1 MSIVPFING
10 HAFAPDVLRVMN
22 IAFDDAYRALQI
34 NDRTDPLT
42 EIIARKIINLAQHG
56 ERDPIQL
63 RDKSLQTVNWPSL
76 IDLYRFFVRV
86 HGNDEAATVD
96 FERFMSGEIPQHI
109 LRYCRESVEMELP
122 SGLNTRGSHIRP
134 ENPAGAF
141 SPLAPADHRNE
152 SMTR

>member
-1 MSIVPFING
+1 MFFG
-10 HAFAPDVLRVMN
+10 LD

-76 IDLYRFFVRV
+76 IDLYRFL
-86 HGNDEAATVD
+86 
-96 FERFMSGEIPQHI
+96 FEYMETMKPPQLISSG
-109 LRYCRESVEMELP
+109 S
-122 SGLNTRGSHIRP
+122 
-134 ENPAGAF
+134 
-141 SPLAPADHRNE
+141 
-152 SMTR
+152 

>member
-1 MSIVPFING
+1 MSIAPFING

-42 EIIARKIINLAQHG
+42 EIIARKIINLALHG

-63 RDKSLQTVNWPSL
+63 RDKTLQTAHWPSL
-76 IDLYRFFVRV
+76 IELYRFFVRV
-86 HGNDEAATVD
+86 HGSDEAAAVD

-109 LRYCRESVEMELP
+109 LQYCRISVEMELP
-122 SGLNTRGSHIRP
+122 SSLNMYGSHVRT
-134 ENPAGAF
+134 ENPVGAF
-141 SPLAPADHRNE
+141 SPLASADHGHE
-152 SMTR
+152 SVTP